1 MEKLK
6 APKGNFVM
14 EMPVPHPTYKRVGR
28 YQGIKF
34 FIDCSNKTM
43 IIDKTS
49 IFSALSKNDW
59 EAFMEEFNT
68 WLAEE
73 TA

>member
-14 EMPVPHPTYKRVGR
+14 KMPVPHPTYKRVGR
-28 YQGIKF
+28 YEGIKF
-34 FIDCSNKTM
+34 FIDCNKTM
-43 IIDKTS
+43 IMDKS
-49 IFSALSKNDW
+49 CLLAAAAINDW
-59 EAFMEEFNT
+59 DAFMNRFNA
-68 WLAEE
+68 WLKEE